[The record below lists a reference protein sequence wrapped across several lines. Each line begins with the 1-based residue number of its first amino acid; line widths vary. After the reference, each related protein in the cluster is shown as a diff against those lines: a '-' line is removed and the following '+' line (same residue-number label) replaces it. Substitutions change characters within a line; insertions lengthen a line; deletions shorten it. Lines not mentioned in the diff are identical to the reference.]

1 MKIFELGKKDPDL
14 QKQID
19 DLKKRQDDM
28 QNDQVTKAKQAK
40 VDKARAKTVQKPSKD
55 GMPSVDDV
63 KKMNNRSLFKKI
75 DDKDKDPDSFLN
87 KAIATAQ
94 ATTGFKGPQKTE
106 IDPKYKIVKKKVKRT
121 VDVDAPAQTGDTA
134 PTPNTEPKSN
144 FPTSKTGVQLKPG
157 DVVNYTNQKGQQK
170 KATVNKMLQ
179 TRDKQGDL
187 QIQLKKGGAT
197 YAIDRDN
204 ITAANGEPW
213 EFDPA
218 TERGKVKE
226 SILKEGGNV
235 FKNEQGPLTQR
246 IATSDVKATVGFIE
260 KITGLDFVEDDW
272 LGTTGKKTDPDGT
285 FEKNSSGDLDLNTD
299 ANKISKEQ
307 LIAKLKAYLA
317 KQGVPEEE
325 MMNQGRKKT
334 DGYIHNAGD
343 QVHFRTPIQGSEGYV
358 QTDFMFTNDPDF
370 QRGSKRGGTAQYG
383 GKDRA
388 VLLSSIARGR
398 GLKFSPKFGV
408 VDPNQGDKVIAN
420 KWDDIAKVLLGPTA
434 TEADTHTVEGMIAKI
449 KGLPEYE
456 DLVAGF
462 KDAMEK
468 AGKEM
473 PESSV
478 ETLGDKQLSRIKQLM
493 GNM

>member
-1 MKIFELGKKDPDL
+1 M
-14 QKQID
+14 
-19 DLKKRQDDM
+19 
-28 QNDQVTKAKQAK
+28 
-40 VDKARAKTVQKPSKD
+40 
-55 GMPSVDDV
+55 
-63 KKMNNRSLFKKI
+63 
-75 DDKDKDPDSFLN
+75 
-87 KAIATAQ
+87 
-94 ATTGFKGPQKTE
+94 TT
-106 IDPKYKIVKKKVKRT
+106 
-121 VDVDAPAQTGDTA
+121 
-134 PTPNTEPKSN
+134 
-144 FPTSKTGVQLKPG
+144 
-157 DVVNYTNQKGQQK
+157 
-170 KATVNKMLQ
+170 
-179 TRDKQGDL
+179 
-187 QIQLKKGGAT
+187 
-197 YAIDRDN
+197 
-204 ITAANGEPW
+204 
-213 EFDPA
+213 
-218 TERGKVKE
+218 
-226 SILKEGGNV
+226 ILKEGGNV
-235 FKNEQGPLTQR
+235 FKTPEGPLTQR
-246 IATSDVKATVGFIE
+246 IPTPAVRPTVDAIE
-260 KITGLDFVEDDW
+260 KITGLEFIDDDL
-272 LGTTGKKTDPDGT
+272 LGTTGKKSDPDGT

-343 QVHFRTPIQGSEGYV
+343 QVHFRTPIQGTKGYV

-420 KWDDIAKVLLGPTA
+420 KWEDIAKVLLGPTA
-434 TEADTHTVEGMIAKI
+434 TEADTHTVESMIAKI